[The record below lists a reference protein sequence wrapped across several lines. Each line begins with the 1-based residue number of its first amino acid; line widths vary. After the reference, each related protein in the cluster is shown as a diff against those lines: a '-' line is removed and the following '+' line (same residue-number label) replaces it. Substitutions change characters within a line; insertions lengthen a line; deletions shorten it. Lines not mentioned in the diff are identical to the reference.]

1 MWKLEFITELHGR
14 LSNAEGCISD
24 ILWGGIFTVIQSV
37 CIYIHTYTHIL
48 RKEKGNLAWEAFSSY
63 VSHRHPLT
71 TNFCL
76 GRWRWKWKFSA
87 VPSLQGQMIGSTAR
101 ANSCLKTDAEVELGL
116 NQIHRIELSSLVGQ
130 APCLKENH
138 SICLP
143 TCSLFKLGT
152 CSLNSENPFIWKS
165 FDKRWLYKKAVIT
178 QSSH

>member
-1 MWKLEFITELHGR
+1 MWKLEFINWATWQTFKCWRMYLWHSLR
-14 LSNAEGCISD
+14 WDFHSNAKC
-24 ILWGGIFTVIQSV
+24 V
-37 CIYIHTYTHIL
+37 YIHTYVHT
-48 RKEKGNLAWEAFSSY
+48 RTQKRENKGNLAWEAFSSY

-138 SICLP
+138 SIYLP

-165 FDKRWLYKKAVIT
+165 FDKLWL
-178 QSSH
+178 